1 MQHFK
6 FVNWW
11 FRFLMSWPGYLP
23 QAFNYLANAGVVVF
37 ALQTDDLCDLG
48 GLLRSNPAKM
58 ESFRKFLASLG
69 DIRPLMSASEA
80 EPLFCAAESASR
92 SYAIDEMS
100 DAISKSILA
109 KNTQKHFF
117 PISGLIGWRSWSC
130 AVIGW
135 KMKKVLLSRYCL
147 RFFDHVG
154 HQTTYASIGNKHFFT
169 KSFHRQ
175 TY

>member
-1 MQHFK
+1 MCTSENSNSTKLVPITLSGAQKK
-6 FVNWW
+6 FAIIT
-11 FRFLMSWPGYLP
+11 

-69 DIRPLMSASEA
+69 DIMPLMSASEA

-100 DAISKSILA
+100 DAISRSILA

-117 PISGLIGWRSWSC
+117 SRSFLDLE
-130 AVIGW
+130 AV
-135 KMKKVLLSRYCL
+135 L
-147 RFFDHVG
+147 
-154 HQTTYASIGNKHFFT
+154 
-169 KSFHRQ
+169 
-175 TY
+175 

>member
-1 MQHFK
+1 MIIKVLNH
-6 FVNWW
+6 
-11 FRFLMSWPGYLP
+11 
-23 QAFNYLANAGVVVF
+23 LANAGVVVF
-37 ALQTDDLCDLG
+37 ALQTDDLCDLD

-117 PISGLIGWRSWSC
+117 PIFWLKILKLCCDWLKDGKR
-130 AVIGW
+130 A
-135 KMKKVLLSRYCL
+135 YE
-147 RFFDHVG
+147 HE
-154 HQTTYASIGNKHFFT
+154 
-169 KSFHRQ
+169 
-175 TY
+175 

>member
-1 MQHFK
+1 MIIT
-6 FVNWW
+6 
-11 FRFLMSWPGYLP
+11 
-23 QAFNYLANAGVVVF
+23 QAFNYLPNAGVVVF
-37 ALQTDDLCDLG
+37 ALHTDDLCDLD

-109 KNTQKHFF
+109 KNTQKHF
-117 PISGLIGWRSWSC
+117 LKLCCDWL
-130 AVIGW
+130 
-135 KMKKVLLSRYCL
+135 KDKKC
-147 RFFDHVG
+147 F
-154 HQTTYASIGNKHFFT
+154 
-169 KSFHRQ
+169 
-175 TY
+175 

>member
-1 MQHFK
+1 MIIT
-6 FVNWW
+6 
-11 FRFLMSWPGYLP
+11 

-100 DAISKSILA
+100 DAISKSISA

-117 PISGLIGWRSWSC
+117 PISGLIG
-130 AVIGW
+130 
-135 KMKKVLLSRYCL
+135 
-147 RFFDHVG
+147 
-154 HQTTYASIGNKHFFT
+154 
-169 KSFHRQ
+169 
-175 TY
+175 